1 MASIISSIWPILT
14 SYRPNAAR
22 DRQAQR
28 EKTPLRFGAF
38 EATYRPPRWGVV
50 RPQND
55 KDAQRLY
62 NHIRTIAFWLDAA
75 PVLADLGLPFRAG
88 LDDIISLV
96 PIYGDLL
103 SGILQLYQVWLSFI
117 FGVPKEILGYMVL
130 NVFLDVIVGLIPI
143 LGDFLD
149 NLFKSNLR
157 NLLLLE
163 NYLLNQKKY
172 NILLMPESNEFI
184 PKPPKNK
191 KFSTFWFGGG
201 SKSTELNEEI
211 ERERINGKIKK
222 TRRMKINEGEIFEN
236 FSKPY
241 STSTFTTSEQP
252 DEIKPSGSTT
262 GTRRRTR
269 QSGNSDP
276 DPVMEPVD

>member
-28 EKTPLRFGAF
+28 ENGPMRFGTF
-38 EATYRPPRWGVV
+38 EATYKPPGWGVIGP
-50 RPQND
+50 RND
-55 KDAQRLY
+55 KDAQKLY

-96 PIYGDLL
+96 PIYGDLV

-117 FGVPKEILGYMVL
+117 FGVPTNILGYMVL
-130 NVFLDVIVGLIPI
+130 NVFLDVVVGLVPI

-157 NLLLLE
+157 NLALLE
-163 NYLLNQKKY
+163 TWLLTNERAQRRY
-172 NILLMPESNEFI
+172 HILLMPEGNEFI
-184 PKPPKNK
+184 PKPKTTR
-191 KFSTFWFGGG
+191 FSTSWFGGG
-201 SKSTELNEEI
+201 NSHKSEI
-211 ERERINGKIKK
+211 DEERERERTTGKVRV
-222 TRRMKINEGEIFEN
+222 TRRMDKNEGEKI
-236 FSKPY
+236 PVPTTG
-241 STSTFTTSEQP
+241 TSTEG
-252 DEIKPSGSTT
+252 ETT

-269 QSGNSDP
+269 RSG
-276 DPVMEPVD
+276 DPVMDPLD

>member
-1 MASIISSIWPILT
+1 MASIISSIWPILS

-38 EATYRPPRWGVV
+38 EATYIPPGWGVISP
-50 RPQND
+50 RND
-55 KDAQRLY
+55 KHAQRLY
-62 NHIRTIAFWLDAA
+62 NHIRTVAFWLDAA

-103 SGILQLYQVWLSFI
+103 SGVLQLYQVWLCFI
-117 FGVPKEILGYMVL
+117 FGVPRNILGYMLL
-130 NVFLDVIVGLIPI
+130 NVILDVIVGLVPL

-157 NLLLLE
+157 NLALLE
-163 NYLLNQKKY
+163 TWLLEDERARRRY
-172 NILLMPESNEFI
+172 HILIMPEGNEFI
-184 PKPPKNK
+184 PKPKSSR
-191 KFSTFWFGGG
+191 FSTSWFGN
-201 SKSTELNEEI
+201 SSSNKSALDE
-211 ERERINGKIKK
+211 ERERERLTGKVKV
-222 TRRMKINEGEIFEN
+222 TRRMGKDEGEKGPLNETAREAG
-236 FSKPY
+236 SS
-241 STSTFTTSEQP
+241 STAGDP
-252 DEIKPSGSTT
+252 T

-269 QSGNSDP
+269 RA
-276 DPVMEPVD
+276 DPVMDPLD

>member
-38 EATYRPPRWGVV
+38 EAIYRPPRWGVI

-96 PIYGDLL
+96 PIYGDLI

-117 FGVPKEILGYMVL
+117 FGVPKDILGYMIL
-130 NVFLDVIVGLIPI
+130 NVFLDVIVGLVPI

-157 NLLLLE
+157 NLALLE
-163 NYLLNQKKY
+163 QWLLTNESAQIRY
-172 NILLMPESNEFI
+172 HILIMPESNEFI
-184 PKPPKNK
+184 PKPKSSR
-191 KFSTFWFGGG
+191 FSTSWFGRGM
-201 SKSTELNEEI
+201 SSAADE
-211 ERERINGKIKK
+211 ERERERVTGKVLK
-222 TRRMKINEGEIFEN
+222 TRRMRLDEGERGPLN
-236 FSKPY
+236 DPY
-241 STSTFTTSEQP
+241 AAEPS
-252 DEIKPSGSTT
+252 PSGNPSPGASGTTT

-269 QSGNSDP
+269 QAGAGN